1 MLSPLG
7 VLNVLLST
15 PPRPSSRK
23 PHWALRLA
31 ALAAKPGEICG
42 LAAVLILAA
51 LPLVAEAAEHA
62 PVGLLAASSA
72 DVVVIGDPRTGG
84 SVVVPTGPVA
94 WLFPAPAGV
103 LFAPDLVHGSTA
115 VIDLRSLAAQDPI
128 AGVTMPRFG
137 TMTDRYLVVADQLL
151 LMSYPDRALMNQYD
165 IGFESPWQV
174 EIAAD
179 NSVLLVLERLPD
191 GGGDARMIAVELGEG
206 RLVYRRPLSGDVR
219 HFALS
224 VAFATMALADAGG
237 ERVVFVEPATL
248 TPRGE
253 FAVAGKP
260 IDIAFAGD
268 GTFLVLAVE
277 RSDGGGELITWKLKL
292 SKKEGLQRK
301 KEWSMSLTAAPLRM
315 ALSPD
320 GRHVAVG
327 LENGELQVV
336 DVVNQLMGVTIK
348 LPEAPRDVV
357 WCDPSADGPLQPD
370 WSDDDAPTLD
380 FGPKAEF

>member
-1 MLSPLG
+1 M
-7 VLNVLLST
+7 
-15 PPRPSSRK
+15 RK
-23 PHWALRLA
+23 PEALIRH
-31 ALAAKPGEICG
+31 
-42 LAAVLILAA
+42 LAAVLIVAA
-51 LPLVAEAAEHA
+51 LPVAAEAGEHA
-62 PVGLLAASSA
+62 PVGLLAASSS
-72 DVVVIGDPRTGG
+72 DVVVIVDPRTGG

-115 VIDLRSLAAQDPI
+115 VIDLRSLSAMDPI
-128 AGVTMPRFG
+128 AGITMPRFG

-151 LMSYPDRALMNQYD
+151 VVSYPDRALMNQFD
-165 IGFESPWQV
+165 IGFERPWQV

-179 NSVLLVLERLPD
+179 NSVLLVLERLPEGD
-191 GGGDARMIAVELGEG
+191 GDATMIAVELNEG

-224 VAFATMALADAGG
+224 EVFATMALADAGR

-248 TPRGE
+248 TPRAE

-260 IDIAFAGD
+260 MDITFAGD
-268 GTFLVLAVE
+268 GTFLVLAIK
-277 RSDGGGELITWKLKL
+277 RSDGGGDLVTWKLKL

-301 KEWSMSLTAAPLRM
+301 KEWSMPLNAAPSRM

-336 DVVNQLMGVTIK
+336 EVENQLMGLTVE
-348 LPEAPRDVV
+348 LPEAPRDIV
-357 WCDPSADGPLQPD
+357 WCDPLADGPLQPD

-380 FGPKAEF
+380 FGSKAEF